1 MFKAAFRSLLPAA
14 VLVGIAAAIVPQPG
28 HAAPATE
35 TRSVPE
41 FTAIAAN
48 GSVNI
53 SVTQGPVTSVQVTAD
68 DKELPN
74 IETVVE
80 SGKHGP
86 TLQIR
91 MKREGWSWRWSWG
104 WGWGKSY
111 HSGPINVVIVTPRLT
126 GLASAGSGDIRVGAL
141 QTPSLQLSIAG
152 SGNTRLVGLSTDEL
166 SVNIAGS
173 GDVSAEGRSGKLNV
187 SIAGSGDGRLGDL
200 RSDDVVVK
208 IAGSGGAVVQAQ
220 KTLSVSIAGSGDVV
234 YSGEATV
241 KSSVAGSGSV
251 KKR

>member
-68 DKELPN
+68 DKELPS

-80 SGKHGP
+80 SGKHGA

-91 MKREGWSWRWSWG
+91 MKREGWGSNWS

>member
-1 MFKAAFRSLLPAA
+1 MFHANPLRSLLPAA
-14 VLVGIAAAIVPQPG
+14 VLVGSAAALVLAVTPLPG
-28 HAAPATE
+28 HAASATE

-48 GSVNI
+48 GSVNV

-68 DKELPN
+68 EKELPN

-80 SGKHGP
+80 AGKRGP

-91 MKREGWSWRWSWG
+91 LKREGWG
-104 WGWGKSY
+104 WGWGKGY
-111 HSGPINVVIVTPRLT
+111 NTGPINVVIVTPQLT

-141 QTPSLQLSIAG
+141 QTPSLQLSISG
-152 SGNTRLVGLSTDEL
+152 SGNAVLAGLSTDDL
-166 SVNIAGS
+166 GVAIAGS
-173 GDVSAEGRSGKLNV
+173 GDVSAEGRAGKLNV
-187 SIAGSGDGRLGDL
+187 SIAGSGDVRLGDL
-200 RSDDVVVK
+200 RSDEVVVK
-208 IAGSGGAVVQAQ
+208 IAGSGDAVVQAQ

-241 KSSVAGSGSV
+241 KSSVAGSGTV

>member
-14 VLVGIAAAIVPQPG
+14 VLVGIAAAIVPLPG

-35 TRSVPE
+35 TRSVPD

-68 DKELPN
+68 DKELDH
-74 IETVVE
+74 IETVVG

-91 MKREGWSWRWSWG
+91 IKREGWWG

-111 HSGPINVVIVTPRLT
+111 HSGPINVSVVTPKLI

-141 QTPSLQLSIAG
+141 QTPSLQLSISG

-166 SVNIAGS
+166 GVNIASS
-173 GDVSAEGRSGKLNV
+173 GDVSAEGRTGKLSV
-187 SIAGSGDGRLGDL
+187 SSAGGGDVRLGAM
-200 RSDDVVVK
+200 RSDEVVVK
-208 IAGSGGAVVQAQ
+208 IAGSGNAVVQAQ
-220 KTLSVSIAGSGDVV
+220 KTLNVSIAGSGDVV
-234 YSGEATV
+234 YSGEATM

>member
-1 MFKAAFRSLLPAA
+1 MFKATFRSLLPAA
-14 VLVGIAAAIVPQPG
+14 VLVGIAAALAPLPG

-53 SVTQGPVTSVQVTAD
+53 SLTQGPVTSVQVTAD
-68 DKELPN
+68 DKELLL

-80 SGKHGP
+80 SGKLGP

-91 MKREGWSWRWSWG
+91 MKREGWG
-104 WGWGKSY
+104 WGWGKS
-111 HSGPINVVIVTPRLT
+111 HHTGPVNVVIVTPRLL

-141 QTPSLQLSIAG
+141 QTPSLQLSISG
-152 SGNTRLVGLSTDEL
+152 SGNAQLAGLITDEL
-166 SVNIAGS
+166 GVAIAGS
-173 GDVSAEGRSGKLNV
+173 GDVSGAGRAGRLNV
-187 SIAGSGDGRLGDL
+187 SIAGSGDVRLGDL
-200 RSDDVVVK
+200 RSDEVAVK
-208 IAGSGGAVVQAQ
+208 IAGSGDAVVQAQ
-220 KTLSVSIAGSGDVV
+220 KTLSVSIAGSGGVV

>member
-1 MFKAAFRSLLPAA
+1 MFKATFRSLWPAA
-14 VLVGIAAAIVPQPG
+14 GLVGIAAAIAPLPG

-68 DKELPN
+68 DKELAH

-91 MKREGWSWRWSWG
+91 MKREGWSWRWN

-111 HSGPINVVIVTPRLT
+111 NAGPINVTVVTPKLT
-126 GLASAGSGDIRVGAL
+126 GLASIGSDDIRVGAM
-141 QTPSLQLSIAG
+141 QTPSLQLSI
-152 SGNTRLVGLSTDEL
+152 SGTGNMRLVGLSTDEL
-166 SVNIAGS
+166 GVNIAGT

-187 SIAGSGDGRLGDL
+187 SIAGSGDVRLGDL
-200 RSDDVVVK
+200 RSDEVAVK
-208 IAGSGGAVVQAQ
+208 IAGSGNAVVQAQ

-234 YSGEATV
+234 YSGEAAV

>member
-14 VLVGIAAAIVPQPG
+14 VLVGTAAAIVPQPG

-41 FTAIAAN
+41 FTAIAAS

-80 SGKHGP
+80 GGKRGP

-91 MKREGWSWRWSWG
+91 MKREGWWG
-104 WGWGKSY
+104 WGWGKS
-111 HSGPINVVIVTPRLT
+111 HHTGPVNVVIVTPRLT

-141 QTPSLQLSIAG
+141 QTPSLQLSISG
-152 SGNTRLVGLSTDEL
+152 SGNALLAGLITDEL
-166 SVNIAGS
+166 GVNIAGS

-187 SIAGSGDGRLGDL
+187 SIAGSGDVRLGEL
-200 RSDDVVVK
+200 RSDEVAVK
-208 IAGSGGAVVQAQ
+208 IAGSGNAVVQAQ

>member
-1 MFKAAFRSLLPAA
+1 MFHATLRSLLPAA
-14 VLVGIAAAIVPQPG
+14 VLAGLVMAPLPGQAAT
-28 HAAPATE
+28 ATE
-35 TRSVPE
+35 TRNVPE

-68 DKELPN
+68 DKDLPH

-80 SGKHGP
+80 SGKRGP

-91 MKREGWSWRWSWG
+91 TKRVGGGEGWG
-104 WGWGKSY
+104 WGWGKNY
-111 HSGPINVVIVTPRLT
+111 NTGPVNVVIVMPKLT
-126 GLASAGSGDIRVGAL
+126 GIASAGSGDIRVGAL
-141 QTPSLQLSIAG
+141 QTPSLQLSISG
-152 SGNTRLVGLSTDEL
+152 SGNAALVGLATDEL
-166 SVNIAGS
+166 GVSIAGS
-173 GDVSAEGRSGKLNV
+173 GDVSAEGRAGRLDV
-187 SIAGSGDGRLGDL
+187 SIAGSGDVRLRDL
-200 RSDDVVVK
+200 RSDEVAVK
-208 IAGSGGAVVQAQ
+208 IAGSGDAVVQAQ
-220 KTLSVSIAGSGDVV
+220 KTLNVSIAGSGDVV